1 LQGARAGLAEQSSCS
16 LVEDPGLILSTH
28 MEWLRTTCHSR
39 FRDLAYARGSLLT
52 RRESIHTHKSKLF
65 KKSKQKISLSQM
77 KKEGGRVELITVS
90 VRANSQTLLVKLIRY
105 VWLMVR

>member
-1 LQGARAGLAEQSSCS
+1 
-16 LVEDPGLILSTH
+16 
-28 MEWLRTTCHSR
+28 
-39 FRDLAYARGSLLT
+39 
-52 RRESIHTHKSKLF
+52 
-65 KKSKQKISLSQM
+65 M